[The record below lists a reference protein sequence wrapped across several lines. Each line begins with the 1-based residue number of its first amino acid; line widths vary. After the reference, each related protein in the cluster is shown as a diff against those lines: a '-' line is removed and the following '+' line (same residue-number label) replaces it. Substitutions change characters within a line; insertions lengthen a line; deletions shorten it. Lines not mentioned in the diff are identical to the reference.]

1 MFELGEIIDRGG
13 IVAHY
18 NQAWNLIDL
27 ARNVLVGMWF
37 ICRLS
42 ITNNSI
48 GRGFLAISAVPM
60 SIGLLRFL
68 SIFKHLGQLVV
79 MIFAMSQELISFLV
93 VFLMSILGFGIAFH
107 SLFPD
112 IESYS
117 SSGATVLT
125 LFDAALGGHE
135 FQSFQGHKYQDVGIA
150 VMIVYVAFVV
160 IILLNLVIARMSCAH
175 EKMNEKSFE
184 LWCMVYA
191 KTVQDFLLIKE
202 KRTPLCMLP
211 PPLNIISTAVFPW
224 DRVNRWLSS
233 GEEEIVSI
241 CGTVSDRVIGLLMA
255 PFCAAVEIVLVNY
268 EIWCSPVPQYNAVLV
283 TVFSVILFPCWYLLF
298 FLLILAHLYQL
309 ESTRISRHTKLLV
322 YATTPKDT
330 NLSTI
335 LFLAYLPL
343 RFIHFV
349 DGLVSAAYAYKAADN
364 NTTTA
369 NTTTIIGK
377 IYSNAR
383 IFFFVLTSPMWVFC
397 VCVVRVMQFV
407 GLGNMDKS
415 DQLLSGGGGQ
425 GLVGQHGT
433 GRHYDAKQFS
443 MCEKETDTDDN
454 TITTTNYNDPPDYPT
469 NNNLPGGGGGG
480 GASTGGIMSLTFLRL
495 TVSDAKIGFLGRKPN
510 VLVRVTYGEN
520 TSTLPTHPYQP
531 NPTHPFLSTQPSQLT
546 LSYLPN
552 PPNPPLPTQPTL
564 N

>member
-1 MFELGEIIDRGG
+1 MLITGFMFELGEIIDRGG

-27 ARNVLVGMWF
+27 VRNVLVGLWF

-112 IESYS
+112 IESYR

-224 DRVNRWLSS
+224 DHVNRWLTRD
-233 GEEEIVSI
+233 EEEIVSI
-241 CGTVSDRVIGLLMA
+241 CGTVSDRVIGVLMA

-268 EIWCSPVPQYNAVLV
+268 EIWCSPIPQYNAVLV
-283 TVFSVILFPCWYLLF
+283 TTISIIFFPCWYLLF

-309 ESTRISRHTKLLV
+309 ESTRISRHTKLV
-322 YATTPKDT
+322 IYATTPKDT
-330 NLSTI
+330 NLSTM
-335 LFLAYLPL
+335 LFLVYLPL
-343 RFIHFV
+343 RFIHFI
-349 DGLVSAAYAYKAADN
+349 DGLVSAAYAYKSVD
-364 NTTTA
+364 NTTT
-369 NTTTIIGK
+369 TSTSSVIGK
-377 IYSNAR
+377 SYSNAR
-383 IFFFVLTSPMWVFC
+383 IVFFVVTSPIWIFC
-397 VCVVRVMQFV
+397 VCTVRVLQFI
-407 GLGNMDKS
+407 GLGNMGKS
-415 DQLLSGGGGQ
+415 DHLLAGGGGHVST
-425 GLVGQHGT
+425 GHHGAGGT
-433 GRHYDAKQFS
+433 YDAKQFS
-443 MCEKETDTDDN
+443 MPGKEIDTDD
-454 TITTTNYNDPPDYPT
+454 ITTNHNDTPYYPI
-469 NNNLPGGGGGG
+469 NNNLVGGGTGG

-510 VLVRVTYGEN
+510 VFVRVTYGEYI
-520 TSTLPTHPYQP
+520 SSSIL
-531 NPTHPFLSTQPSQLT
+531 
-546 LSYLPN
+546 
-552 PPNPPLPTQPTL
+552 
-564 N
+564 